1 MWPPMWSS
9 SRTSIIATE
18 EEVEGLRRIEESRSR
33 DIRWSVA
40 VLLEEIDGVFGG
52 GEEGGW
58 CKSCGEGVWVDGT
71 NK

>member
-1 MWPPMWSS
+1 M
-9 SRTSIIATE
+9 
-18 EEVEGLRRIEESRSR
+18 EGLRRIEESRSR

-40 VLLEEIDGVFGG
+40 VLLDDIVGVFGG